1 MLTTFQRDTYPF
13 LIRCLFVCFSVI
25 VRFSS
30 PKRPLLLHRHKP
42 FVANR
47 PAPVFRETGSLP
59 LRAVPTATHH
69 GDCRQQRSVGRE
81 IGKRTACR
89 QTMFVELESGGRVH
103 QHVNSQCRLSR
114 TGCSHGQHREIPTP
128 NAIELPFFADFLQR
142 MLEGRQVYPVTR
154 QHAVDT
160 GQGRMLVGIFCPHIG
175 DALVGGIDAV
185 GNGKGSHLR
194 KYFLPFLRSFFRQA
208 QPVRPFQRRAQAV
221 AEIA

>member
-25 VRFSS
+25 ARFSS

-47 PAPVFRETGSLP
+47 PAPVFRETGSLT

-89 QTMFVELESGGRVH
+89 QTMFVELEPAE
-103 QHVNSQCRLSR
+103 
-114 TGCSHGQHREIPTP
+114 GCISMSIASAG
-128 NAIELPFFADFLQR
+128 
-142 MLEGRQVYPVTR
+142 
-154 QHAVDT
+154 
-160 GQGRMLVGIFCPHIG
+160 C
-175 DALVGGIDAV
+175 
-185 GNGKGSHLR
+185 
-194 KYFLPFLRSFFRQA
+194 
-208 QPVRPFQRRAQAV
+208 PVRAAAMANIGKSQPHMRLNCHSLLTFSNVRLKV
-221 AEIA
+221 GWSTPSPGNMP

>member
-25 VRFSS
+25 ARFSS

-103 QHVNSQCRLSR
+103 QHVNSQCRLSVR
-114 TGCSHGQHREIPTP
+114 AAAMANIGKSQPHMRLNCHSLLTFSNVRLKVGWSTP
-128 NAIELPFFADFLQR
+128 SP
-142 MLEGRQVYPVTR
+142 
-154 QHAVDT
+154 
-160 GQGRMLVGIFCPHIG
+160 
-175 DALVGGIDAV
+175 
-185 GNGKGSHLR
+185 GNM
-194 KYFLPFLRSFFRQA
+194 P
-208 QPVRPFQRRAQAV
+208 
-221 AEIA
+221 

>member
-25 VRFSS
+25 ARFSS

-114 TGCSHGQHREIPTP
+114 TGGSHCQHREIPTP
-128 NAIELPFFADFLQR
+128 NAVELPFFADFLQR
-142 MLEGRQVYPVTR
+142 ISSRETR
-154 QHAVDT
+154 PESGCILCHRKLYREKQDYGNRYGT
-160 GQGRMLVGIFCPHIG
+160 G
-175 DALVGGIDAV
+175 
-185 GNGKGSHLR
+185 
-194 KYFLPFLRSFFRQA
+194 
-208 QPVRPFQRRAQAV
+208 
-221 AEIA
+221 

>member
-47 PAPVFRETGSLP
+47 PAPVFRETGSLT

-114 TGCSHGQHREIPTP
+114 TGSTIANIGKSQPHMRLNCHSLQTFSNVRLKVGRSTPSPGNIP
-128 NAIELPFFADFLQR
+128 
-142 MLEGRQVYPVTR
+142 
-154 QHAVDT
+154 
-160 GQGRMLVGIFCPHIG
+160 
-175 DALVGGIDAV
+175 
-185 GNGKGSHLR
+185 
-194 KYFLPFLRSFFRQA
+194 
-208 QPVRPFQRRAQAV
+208 
-221 AEIA
+221 

>member
-89 QTMFVELESGGRVH
+89 QTMFVELNRRKVH
-103 QHVNSQCRLSR
+103 QRRAAVPAHPVRAAAIANIGKSQPHMRLNCHSLLTFSNVR
-114 TGCSHGQHREIPTP
+114 LKVGRSTP
-128 NAIELPFFADFLQR
+128 SPGNMP
-142 MLEGRQVYPVTR
+142 
-154 QHAVDT
+154 DT
-160 GQGRMLVGIFCPHIG
+160 GQAGCFVGSIFVHISG
-175 DALVGGIDAV
+175 MP
-185 GNGKGSHLR
+185 S
-194 KYFLPFLRSFFRQA
+194 
-208 QPVRPFQRRAQAV
+208 
-221 AEIA
+221 